1 VSDAAKPESGPS
13 SASAGG
19 PGRQGLLANRWKLG
33 ALVALGLLGLV
44 LVIQNSGNA
53 EVGLLWWSVRMPLFF
68 LLLAMVALGVGL
80 DRAWQWRRR
89 RR

>member
-1 VSDAAKPESGPS
+1 VSDTVKPEPAHGSSG
-13 SASAGG
+13 GH
-19 PGRQGLLANRWKLG
+19 GLLANKWKLTSFG
-33 ALVALGLLGLV
+33 LLALLGLV

-53 EVGLLWWSVRMPLFF
+53 EVRLLWWSVRMPLVF

-80 DRAWQWRRR
+80 DRAWLWRRR

>member
-1 VSDAAKPESGPS
+1 VADAAKPEPGQ
-13 SASAGG
+13 SAADHQS
-19 PGRQGLLANRWKLG
+19 LLANKWKLG
-33 ALVALGLLGLV
+33 GFGAAALLGLV

-53 EVGLLWWSVRMPLFF
+53 EVGLLWWSVRMPLVF

-89 RR
+89 GR